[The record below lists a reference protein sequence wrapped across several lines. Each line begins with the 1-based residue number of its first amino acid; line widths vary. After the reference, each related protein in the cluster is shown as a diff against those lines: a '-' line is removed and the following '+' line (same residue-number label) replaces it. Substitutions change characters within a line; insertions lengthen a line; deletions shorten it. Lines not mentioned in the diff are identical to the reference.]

1 MGEAAEAAKKFKGTF
16 DTLHSLIY
24 FVPEAEEHLTA
35 AGLRPGRMT
44 YFASRSAPM
53 GAVEAG
59 VVAAT
64 FYNFNPEIVER
75 HIPRAWSLAK
85 PEQIIEARFNA
96 VDAALSRLLGD
107 EIHAETTAEAAEL
120 AREATDG
127 CSPEGRALYA
137 GHASLAWPEKPHLVL
152 WHALTL
158 LREHRG
164 DAHVAALVLHGLN
177 GLAALVTH
185 VASGAGFTP
194 DMAKSTRGWSDEQWD
209 AEVARLANQGVIGPD
224 GDLTDKGVDL
234 RERVEAATNAAS
246 EAPWRHLGEE
256 KSARLAELCRPLS
269 RAVVKA
275 GAFPRAMTAPR

>member
-1 MGEAAEAAKKFKGTF
+1 MGEAADVAKKFKGTF

-24 FVPEAEEHLTA
+24 FVPEADEHLAA

-53 GAVEAG
+53 GAVDAG

-64 FYNFNPEIVER
+64 FYNFNPALVAK
-75 HIPRAWSLAK
+75 HIPRAWTLAS
-85 PEQIIEARFNA
+85 PEQVVAARFGA
-96 VDAALSRLLGD
+96 VDAAYRRLIGD
-107 EIHAETTAEAAEL
+107 ELDTEATREAAEL

-127 CSPEGRALYA
+127 CGAEGRALYA
-137 GHASLAWPEKPHLVL
+137 GHASLDWPTQPHLVL

-164 DAHVAALVLHGLN
+164 DAHVAALMLHGLD
-177 GLAALVTH
+177 GLGALVTH

-194 DMAKSTRGWSDEQWD
+194 EMAKRTRGWSDEEWD
-209 AEVARLANQGVIGPD
+209 AEVARLAGQGVIGPD
-224 GDLTDKGVDL
+224 GDLTDKGAEL

-246 EAPWRHLGEE
+246 EGPWRHLGEE

-275 GAFPRAMTAPR
+275 GAFPRTLTSTR

>member
-53 GAVEAG
+53 GAVKAD

-75 HIPRAWSLAK
+75 HIPRAWTLAT
-85 PEQIIEARFNA
+85 PEQIIEARFTA

-107 EIHAETTAEAAEL
+107 EIHAEATAEAAEL

-127 CSPEGRALYA
+127 CGPEGRALYA

-164 DAHVAALVLHGLN
+164 DAHVAALMLHGLD

-209 AEVARLANQGVIGPD
+209 AEVARLASQGVIGPD
-224 GDLTDKGVDL
+224 GDLTDKGADL

-246 EAPWRHLGEE
+246 EDPWRHLGEE

-275 GAFPRAMTAPR
+275 GAFPRAVTSSR

>member
-24 FVPEAEEHLTA
+24 FVPEADEHLA
-35 AGLRPGRMT
+35 ATGLRPGRMT

-53 GAVEAG
+53 GAVGPG

-64 FYNFNPEIVER
+64 FYNFNPALVEKY
-75 HIPRAWSLAK
+75 IPRAWTLAT
-85 PEQIIEARFNA
+85 PEQVTEGRFKA
-96 VDAALSRLLGD
+96 VDAALTRLLGD

-120 AREATDG
+120 AREAVAG
-127 CSPEGRALYA
+127 CESEGRALYA
-137 GHASLAWPEKPHLVL
+137 GHASLDWPEKPHLVL

-164 DAHVAALVLHGLN
+164 DAHVAALMLHGLH

-194 DMAKSTRGWSDEQWD
+194 EMAKSTRGWSDEQWD
-209 AEVARLANQGVIGPD
+209 AEVARLADQGVIGPD
-224 GDLTDKGVDL
+224 GDLTDKGTKL

-246 EAPWRHLGEE
+246 EGPWRHLGGE

-275 GAFPRAMTAPR
+275 GAFPRTLTR

>member
-53 GAVEAG
+53 GAVDAG

-75 HIPRAWSLAK
+75 HIPRAWTLAT
-85 PEQIIEARFNA
+85 PEQITEARFNA

-137 GHASLAWPEKPHLVL
+137 GHASLAWPEKPHLAL

-164 DAHVAALVLHGLN
+164 DAHVAALVLHGLD

-194 DMAKSTRGWSDEQWD
+194 EMAKGTRGWSDEQWN

-224 GDLTDKGVDL
+224 GDLTDKGAEL

-246 EAPWRHLGEE
+246 EGPWRHLGKE

-275 GAFPRAMTAPR
+275 GAFPRAVTSSR

>member
-53 GAVEAG
+53 GAVKAD

-64 FYNFNPEIVER
+64 FYNFNPEIIER
-75 HIPRAWSLAK
+75 HIPCAWTLAT
-85 PEQIIEARFNA
+85 PEQITEARFNA

-127 CSPEGRALYA
+127 CRPEGRALYA

-158 LREHRG
+158 MREHRG
-164 DAHVAALVLHGLN
+164 DAHVAALMLHGLD

-224 GDLTDKGVDL
+224 GDLTDKGTDL

-246 EAPWRHLGEE
+246 EGPWRHLGEE
-256 KSARLAELCRPLS
+256 KSTRLAELCRPLS

-275 GAFPRAMTAPR
+275 GAFPRAMTASR

>member
-53 GAVEAG
+53 GAVKAG

-75 HIPRAWSLAK
+75 HIPRAWTLAT
-85 PEQIIEARFNA
+85 PEQIIEARFTA

-127 CSPEGRALYA
+127 CRPEGRALYA

-158 LREHRG
+158 VREHRG
-164 DAHVAALVLHGLN
+164 DAHVAALMLHGLD

-209 AEVARLANQGVIGPD
+209 AEVARLASQGVIGPD
-224 GDLTDKGVDL
+224 GDLTDKGADL

-246 EAPWRHLGEE
+246 EGPWRHLGEE

-275 GAFPRAMTAPR
+275 GAFPRAVTSSR

>member
-1 MGEAAEAAKKFKGTF
+1 MGEAADAAKKFKGTF

-24 FVPEAEEHLTA
+24 FVPEAEQHLTA

-53 GAVEAG
+53 GAVGAG

-64 FYNFNPEIVER
+64 FYNFNPEVIER
-75 HIPRAWSLAK
+75 HVPHAWTLAT
-85 PEQIIEARFNA
+85 PEAVLEARLNA
-96 VDAALSRLLGD
+96 VDEAYLRLLGD
-107 EIHAETTAEAAEL
+107 EILQSDEVAEAAEL

-127 CSPEGRALYA
+127 CPPEGRALYA
-137 GHASLAWPEKPHLVL
+137 GHASLAWPVKPHLVL

-164 DAHVAALVLHGLN
+164 DAHVAALLLHGLT
-177 GLAALVTH
+177 GLDALVTH

-194 DMAKSTRGWSDEQWD
+194 EMAKRTRGWSEQQWD
-209 AEVARLANQGVIGPD
+209 AAVNRLSRQGVIGPD
-224 GDLTDKGVDL
+224 GDLTDKGADL

-246 EAPWRHLGEE
+246 EEPWTHLGEE
-256 KSARLAELCRPLS
+256 KSIRLAELCRPLS

-275 GAFPRAMTAPR
+275 GAFPRNL